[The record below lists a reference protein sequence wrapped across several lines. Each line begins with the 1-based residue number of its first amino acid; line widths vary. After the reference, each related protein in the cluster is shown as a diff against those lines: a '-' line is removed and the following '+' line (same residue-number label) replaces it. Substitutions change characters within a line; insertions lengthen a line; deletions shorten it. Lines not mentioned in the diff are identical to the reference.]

1 MCPMSLQAV
10 GRLPGSGQTGGNSRA
25 RPWDTLALLPTDPE
39 LTENPLTQGLVP
51 HMYLH
56 QEAAAPTDRGQPFL
70 HCEASG

>member
-1 MCPMSLQAV
+1 MCPTSLQAA
-10 GRLPGSGQTGGNSRA
+10 GRLPCSGQTGGNSRA
-25 RPWDTLALLPTDPE
+25 RPWDTPAPLPTDLE
-39 LTENPLTQGLVP
+39 LTENPLTQDSVP